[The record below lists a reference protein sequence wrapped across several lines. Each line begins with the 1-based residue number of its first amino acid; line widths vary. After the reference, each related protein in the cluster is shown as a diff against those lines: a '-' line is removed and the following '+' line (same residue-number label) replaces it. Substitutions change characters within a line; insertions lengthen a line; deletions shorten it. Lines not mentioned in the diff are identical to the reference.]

1 MALRQFVS
9 IQGHPK
15 EIFSDNGTNLV
26 AGERELR
33 EGLRAMEKENKILS
47 KAAEMEIKCHFL
59 PPSAPHFGG
68 VLERLVR
75 SAKTD
80 LKAVL
85 GMQTVQEEVLS
96 TTFEG
101 GVLYV
106 ERLTTHASEMASA
119 ERRNFN
125 PESLPPWP
133 ATSTLPTRS
142 PRRSV
147 SSQMAKSPRTGS
159 INLEE
164 VVTRKCAI
172 TVSANEVDKEGA
184 QLSSWRYRPNSRR
197 QEPSW

>member
-1 MALRQFVS
+1 MALRRFVS

-142 PRRSV
+142 PRRYMGVV

-159 INLEE
+159 TNLEE
-164 VVTRKCAI
+164 VVNRKCAI
-172 TVSANEVDKEGA
+172 TASANEVDKEGA
-184 QLSSWRYRPNSRR
+184 
-197 QEPSW
+197 